1 MYILKKYEWH
11 GWIAIKNIILER
23 NRQKPTKTDKND
35 PHGFKDFGKK
45 LGYTIWSIN
54 GVPSVLQKE
63 NLEDKNSCSSYD
75 YMEESI
81 FWTIG
86 IKC

>member
-1 MYILKKYEWH
+1 MQKYNFWKETDKTDPQKFKDF
-11 GWIAIKNIILER
+11 GK
-23 NRQKPTKTDKND
+23 KPTKTDKND

-81 FWTIG
+81 F
-86 IKC
+86 